1 MTTTPSILLGVVIAL
16 SALHMVAPDHWVPLT
31 VTSHRNQLT
40 RSRTYLLAFTIG
52 LGHGVSSAAL
62 SLVIALVGSL
72 FFPAYYVTLFA
83 VVILLVIALYILVK
97 AARESKAGT
106 KVGSVSM
113 VVSVIPD
120 PALVPFILVANGFG
134 AAYTFAVLVGFI
146 VAAVASLVLV
156 TFLATLGLSRAL
168 SKIRPQYVDYLV
180 ALALVMVAVFIYL
193 YG

>member
-40 RSRTYLLAFTIG
+40 KSRTYLLAFAIG
-52 LGHGVSSAAL
+52 MGHGVSSAAL

-83 VVILLVIALYILVK
+83 VVILLVIASYILVK

-146 VAAVASLVLV
+146 AAAVASLVLV
-156 TFLATLGLSRAL
+156 TFLATMGLSKAL
-168 SKIRPQYVDYLV
+168 SKVRPQYVDYLV
-180 ALALVMVAVFIYL
+180 ALALAMVAVFIYI

>member
-1 MTTTPSILLGVVIAL
+1 LTTTPSILLGVVIAL

-83 VVILLVIALYILVK
+83 VVILLVIAFYILVK

-134 AAYTFAVLVGFI
+134 AAYTFAVLAGFI

-156 TFLATLGLSRAL
+156 TFLATMGLSRAL
-168 SKIRPQYVDYLV
+168 SKVRPQYVDYLV

>member
-1 MTTTPSILLGVVIAL
+1 
-16 SALHMVAPDHWVPLT
+16 MVAPDHWVPLT
-31 VTSHRNQLT
+31 VTSHRNQLA
-40 RSRTYLLAFTIG
+40 RSRTYLLAFMIG
-52 LGHGVSSAAL
+52 MGHGVSSAAL
-62 SLVIALVGSL
+62 SLIIALVGSL

-83 VVILLVIALYILVK
+83 VVILLVIAFYILVK

-146 VAAVASLVLV
+146 VAAVASLVLI
-156 TFLATLGLSRAL
+156 TFLATMGLSRAL